1 MSYLLPGRDARLR
14 ASALAAALSCLAA
27 APVSA
32 QVVAAAEPVVI
43 TASRSPQPASRV
55 LADVTVLERD
65 AIERSGASC
74 LADLL
79 ARVPGVEL
87 SRNGGPAGTTGLFL
101 RGAETRHTAV
111 YIDGLR
117 VDDQGTRG
125 APWEL
130 MPLAEVER
138 VEVLRGPAAAVYG
151 SEAVAGVVQLFT
163 RRGQGATRATA
174 ALSYGA
180 QQTVQGSASVSGGT
194 EKLDYALSAS
204 HARGD
209 GFNAMPAGNPDRDG
223 WKRSGLQ
230 ARVGAEVAT
239 GHRVEAALL
248 AGNLRGQ
255 YDGFTAG
262 QDDVARQQLR
272 TLQASWQG
280 RWSAQSSSRVQLGES
295 RVNYESQ
302 PSYYRT
308 ETTLRHLLLQHEQR
322 VGDQLWTVLAE
333 RREDELLNPAT
344 AFVATLAADRHQDA
358 LALGWRLDAGAH
370 TVQANVRHDQDSE
383 FGGKATGNLAWGWQ
397 FAPGW
402 RTSASVGTS
411 FRAPTLYQRF
421 SEYGNATLGA
431 ETGRNV
437 EVGVRWTSGVHELG
451 ATAWN
456 NRVRNLIAFGSAG
469 LCASAFGCYENVG
482 RARYE
487 GVTLSGRTRVAGVAL
502 NGSLDWHDPRNQVT
516 DKLLQRRARLLGSFS
531 ADTDWAG
538 WHWGAELQGQ
548 GQRWENAANTQRL
561 GGYALLNLRAE
572 RALARGLLLQARI
585 DNVADK
591 PYELAR
597 GYATAGRTAQL
608 GLRWAL

>member
-1 MSYLLPGRDARLR
+1 MSNLTPGHPARLR
-14 ASALAAALSCLAA
+14 ASAVAAALSCLAA
-27 APVSA
+27 ASASA

-43 TASRSPQPASRV
+43 TASRSAQPASRV

-65 AIERSGASC
+65 AIERSGANC

-79 ARVPGVEL
+79 VRLPGVEL
-87 SRNGGPAGTTGLFL
+87 SRNGGPAGTTSVFL
-101 RGAETRHTAV
+101 RGAESRHTAV

-130 MPLAEVER
+130 LPLAEVER

-151 SEAVAGVVQLFT
+151 SDAVAGVVQLFT
-163 RRGQGATRATA
+163 RRGEGATQAGA
-174 ALSYGA
+174 ALSVGS
-180 QQTVQGSASVSGGT
+180 QQTVTGSASVSGTAAGV
-194 EKLDYALSAS
+194 DYALSAS
-204 HARGD
+204 QARSD
-209 GFNAMPAGNPDRDG
+209 GFNAMPAGNPDVDG
-223 WKRSGLQ
+223 WKRSGLTG
-230 ARVGAEVAT
+230 RVGLAVAP

-248 AGNLRGQ
+248 ASNLRGQ

-262 QDDVARQQLR
+262 RDDVAQQQLR
-272 TLQASWQG
+272 TLQASWQA
-280 RWSAQSSSRVQLGES
+280 RWSAESNSRVQLGES
-295 RVNYESQ
+295 RNMYLSQ

-322 VGDQLWTVLAE
+322 VGTQLWTVLAE
-333 RREDELLNPAT
+333 RREDDLRNPTAT
-344 AFVATLAADRHQDA
+344 GGVALRADRHQDA
-358 LALGWRLDAGAH
+358 LGLGWRLDAGAH
-370 TVQANVRHDQDSE
+370 TLQANLRHDQDSE

-397 FAPGW
+397 FTPAW
-402 RTSASVGTS
+402 RATASVGTS

-421 SEYGNATLGA
+421 SEYGSAGLVP
-431 ETGRNV
+431 ESGRNA
-437 EVGVRWTSGVHELG
+437 ELG
-451 ATAWN
+451 LRWAVDGSSASLSAWN
-456 NRVRNLIAFGSAG
+456 NRVRNLITFGAAG
-469 LCASAFGCYENVG
+469 PCANAFGCYENVG

-487 GVTLSGRTRVAGVAL
+487 GVTLAGATRLAGVAVH
-502 NGSLDWHDPRNQVT
+502 GSLDWHDPRNQVS
-516 DKLLQRRARLLGSFS
+516 DKLLQRRARVLGSFG
-531 ADTDWAG
+531 ADAAWAG

-548 GQRWENAANTQRL
+548 GARWENAANTQRL
-561 GGYALLNLRAE
+561 GGYLLLNLRAE
-572 RALARGLLLQARI
+572 RALAPGLTLQARV